1 MLHFRTTQWQRS
13 KLRLNNNIND
23 TSGRVL
29 VFRPTSFEEL
39 PVEIV
44 QRILSHMDFGD
55 RQSFRATS
63 THFRLVHDR
72 LVEHRVKKMFLSS
85 SYSSSSS
92 SSPPLFLEHFCRLIH
107 ESTVF
112 LHRVAFPQFLGMF
125 VCQGDLLSIRSLHS
139 SVVGKFS
146 HAQSIGDMSD
156 VFEKLLLQYL
166 CVVQSGCGS
175 HRSRFKWLLIL
186 TLVHVLKVC
195 GDLST
200 YVHSTLTLPLSLT
213 CAELSLCHTEEET
226 PLPVVPAARV
236 WTAGRL
242 DGQSVAQQRAQ
253 VAESAHPGGHSTRDG
268 HFDAHESVVQ
278 VKIVLVNCS
287 RPWAHSMTKES
298 VL

>member
-13 KLRLNNNIND
+13 KLPLNNNIND

-72 LVEHRVKKMFLSS
+72 LVEHRVKKMFRSS
-85 SYSSSSS
+85 FPSSSSS

-200 YVHSTLTLPLSLT
+200 YVHSTLTLPLSLSPVQNCR
-213 CAELSLCHTEEET
+213 CATLKKRHRSQLYLQLDYGLQGGWMGSLWPSNERKSLSLPILVAILLEMDISM
-226 PLPVVPAARV
+226 RMN
-236 WTAGRL
+236 
-242 DGQSVAQQRAQ
+242 QSFR
-253 VAESAHPGGHSTRDG
+253 
-268 HFDAHESVVQ
+268 
-278 VKIVLVNCS
+278 
-287 RPWAHSMTKES
+287 
-298 VL
+298 